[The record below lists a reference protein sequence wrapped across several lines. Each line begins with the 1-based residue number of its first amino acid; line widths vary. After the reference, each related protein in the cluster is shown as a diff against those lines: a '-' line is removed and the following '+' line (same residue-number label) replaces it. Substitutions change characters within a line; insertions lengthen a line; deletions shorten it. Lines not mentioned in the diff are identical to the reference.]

1 MSDYHQIKAL
11 SNSSLKL
18 WKRSKAEY
26 YLKHIQGVDFED
38 FKDAFRIGSLTH
50 TLALEPERF
59 ELDWELAEPPPNKTT
74 GEPLKAGKV
83 YSEWLA
89 TYQAMMKPGKQ
100 WCTPAEFADATL
112 LVQGLNRHPVIAS
125 LLKHPD
131 GYAEYAIQKTFY
143 LKADGSEFAVPM
155 KGKLDLIIPSE
166 SIILD
171 IKTAPS
177 ELPGD
182 FVPDALSKKYHWQD
196 YIYKTLAAAEF
207 GKDFR
212 FLFAV
217 ISKSTRNASLL
228 ELPQWAQDL
237 GMKQVDEE
245 VGKYCKWIESKENP
259 GDWRTEVC
267 RCE

>member
-1 MSDYHQIKAL
+1 VSDYHAIKAL
-11 SNSSLKL
+11 SNSGLKL

-26 YLKHIQGVDFED
+26 YLKYIQGVDFED
-38 FKDAFRIGSLTH
+38 SKDVFRIGSLTH
-50 TLALEPERF
+50 TLALEPERL
-59 ELDWELAEPPPNKTT
+59 ELDWEAAEPPRNKTT
-74 GEPLKAGKV
+74 GEPLKSGKV

-89 TYQAMMKPGKQ
+89 SYQPKPGKQ
-100 WCTPAEFADATL
+100 WCTASEFADVAA

-125 LLKHPD
+125 ILSHPD
-131 GYAEYAIQKTFY
+131 RMVEYAIQKTLY
-143 LKADGSEFAVPM
+143 LYEDGSEFAVPM
-155 KGKLDLIIPSE
+155 KGKLDLVIPSE

-182 FVPDALSKKYHWQD
+182 FLNDVFSKKYHWQD

-217 ISKSTRNASLL
+217 ISKSTGRASLL
-228 ELPQWAQDL
+228 ELPQWVQDI
-237 GMKQVDEE
+237 GAKQVDETI
-245 VGKYCKWIESKENP
+245 GKYCKWIESKENP
-259 GDWRTEVC
+259 GDWRTEIC
-267 RCE
+267 KCE

>member
-1 MSDYHQIKAL
+1 MSNYHEIQAL
-11 SNSSLKL
+11 SNSGLKL

-26 YLKHIQGVDFED
+26 YLKYIQGVDFED
-38 FKDAFRIGSLTH
+38 SKDAFRIGSLTH
-50 TLALEPERF
+50 TLALEPERL
-59 ELDWELAEPPPNKTT
+59 ELDWEVAEPPPNKTT

-89 TYQAMMKPGKQ
+89 NYQAKPGKQ
-100 WCTPAEFADATL
+100 WCTAAEFADVAT

-125 LLKHPD
+125 LLSHPD
-131 GYAEYAIQKTFY
+131 RMVEHAIQKTFWI
-143 LKADGSEFAVPM
+143 KHDDTEFQVPM
-155 KGKLDLIIPSE
+155 KGRLDLIIPSE

-171 IKTAPS
+171 IKTAQS

-182 FVPDALSKKYHWQD
+182 FVPDALFRKYHWQD

-217 ISKSTRNASLL
+217 ISKPTGRASLL
-228 ELPQWAQDL
+228 ELPRWAQDI
-237 GMKQVDEE
+237 GIKQVDEAI
-245 VGKYCKWIESKENP
+245 GKYCKWIESKENP

-267 RCE
+267 KCE